1 MVLST
6 GARDEM
12 KKIWLI
18 SIIVLL
24 AVFAFASCGDVDES
38 DSAGSVG
45 NVTETSEEGTEAEH
59 STATETAAT
68 TATSSDANAGGEDF
82 AIPAFA
88 DEPSVEIN
96 HNVPMFD
103 DKLKTGKSFETY
115 GALDKH
121 GRCTTAIANL
131 STDTQPGA
139 SEERGDISSVHPSG
153 WKSEQGW
160 ERCHLI
166 GWQLSGEN
174 DNPRN
179 LVTGTHYMNVEGML
193 PYENMVEWYISDTG
207 NHVLY
212 EVTPIFEGKNMVCA
226 GVHMQGYSV
235 EDDGA
240 GVSFNIFCF
249 NVKPGYDI
257 NYKTVEVTIADEEI
271 ARQQS
276 FDRGYVLNTST
287 MKFHYPSCSSVEK
300 MAEHNKEYVE
310 TSREELIE
318 KGYSPCGNC
327 EP

>member
-1 MVLST
+1 VK
-6 GARDEM
+6 RV
-12 KKIWLI
+12 WLTAI
-18 SIIVLL
+18 LALL
-24 AVFAFASCGDVDES
+24 LVFAFAGCGDIEES
-38 DSAGSVG
+38 DSAGSVS
-45 NVTETSEEGTEAEH
+45 NVTSTTEEVTEASSE
-59 STATETAAT
+59 TETEPT
-68 TATSSDANAGGEDF
+68 TAGGDVGNGGEDF

-96 HNVPMFD
+96 DNVPVFD
-103 DKLKTGKSFETY
+103 DSLKNTESFETY

-131 STDTQPGA
+131 SEDTQPDE
-139 SEERGDISSVHPSG
+139 SESRGDISVVHPSG

-193 PYENMVEWYISDTG
+193 PYENQVDWYISETG

-212 EVTPIFEGKNMVCA
+212 EVTPIFEGKDMVCA

-235 EDDGA
+235 EDHGA
-240 GVSFNIFCF
+240 GVSFNVFCF

-257 NYKTVEVTIADEEI
+257 NYKTGEVTVADEEL

-276 FDRGYVLNTST
+276 FERGYVLNTNS
-287 MKFHYPSCSSVEK
+287 MKFHYPSCSSVAS

-318 KGYSPCGNC
+318 AGYEPCGNC

>member
-1 MVLST
+1 
-6 GARDEM
+6 M
-12 KKIWLI
+12 KRVWLTAI
-18 SIIVLL
+18 LALL
-24 AVFAFASCGDVDES
+24 LVFAFAGCGDIEES
-38 DSAGSVG
+38 NSAGSVS
-45 NVTETSEEGTEAEH
+45 NVTSTTEEATEASSEVE
-59 STATETAAT
+59 TETT
-68 TATSSDANAGGEDF
+68 TAGGDVGNGGEDF

-96 HNVPMFD
+96 DNVPVFD
-103 DKLKTGKSFETY
+103 DSLKTAESFENY

-131 STDTQPGA
+131 SEDTQPDE
-139 SEERGDISSVHPSG
+139 SESRGDISVVHPSG

-193 PYENMVEWYISDTG
+193 PYENQVDWYISETG

-212 EVTPIFEGKNMVCA
+212 EVTPIFEGKDMVCA

-240 GVSFNIFCF
+240 GVSFNVFCF

-257 NYKTVEVTIADEEI
+257 NYKTGEVTVADEEL

-276 FDRGYVLNTST
+276 FERGYVLNTNT
-287 MKFHYPSCSSVEK
+287 MKFHYPSCSSVAS

-310 TSREELIE
+310 TSREELI
-318 KGYSPCGNC
+318 KAGYEPCGNC

>member
-1 MVLST
+1 
-6 GARDEM
+6 M
-12 KKIWLI
+12 KRVWLTAI
-18 SIIVLL
+18 LALL
-24 AVFAFASCGDVDES
+24 LVFAFAGCGDIEES
-38 DSAGSVG
+38 DSAGSVS
-45 NVTETSEEGTEAEH
+45 NVTSTTEEVTEASSE
-59 STATETAAT
+59 TEKEPT
-68 TATSSDANAGGEDF
+68 TAGGDAGTGGEDF
-82 AIPAFA
+82 AIPEFA

-96 HNVPMFD
+96 DNVPVFD
-103 DKLKTGKSFETY
+103 DSLKNTKSFETY

-131 STDTQPGA
+131 SEDTQPGA
-139 SEERGDISSVHPSG
+139 SEERGDISAVHPSG

-193 PYENMVEWYISDTG
+193 PYENQVDWYISETG

-240 GVSFNIFCF
+240 GVSFNVFCF

-257 NYKTVEVTIADEEI
+257 NYKTGEVTVADEEL

-276 FDRGYVLNTST
+276 FERGYVLNTNT
-287 MKFHYPSCSSVEK
+287 MKFHYPSCSSVSS

-318 KGYSPCGNC
+318 AGYEPCGNC

>member
-1 MVLST
+1 MI
-6 GARDEM
+6 
-12 KKIWLI
+12 KKTWLI
-18 SIIVLL
+18 TIAVLL
-24 AVFAFASCGDVDES
+24 SAFALAACGDVQEGDI
-38 DSAGSVG
+38 AGSVISA
-45 NVTETSEEGTEAEH
+45 TETSEEETEAAQRAVTETGTE
-59 STATETAAT
+59 STDAG
-68 TATSSDANAGGEDF
+68 SDWADF
-82 AIPAFA
+82 ALPVFA

-96 HNVPMFD
+96 HNVPVFD
-103 DKLKTGKSFETY
+103 DALKTEESFETY

-131 STDTQPGA
+131 STDTQPAA
-139 SEERGDISSVHPSG
+139 SEGRGDISSVHPSG
-153 WKSEQGW
+153 WMSDQGW

-193 PYENMVEWYISDTG
+193 PFENQVEWYITETG

-235 EDDGA
+235 EDAGA
-240 GVSFNIFCF
+240 GVSFNVFCF

-257 NYKTVEVTIADEEI
+257 NYKTGEVTVADEEL

-276 FDRGYVLNTST
+276 FNRGYVLNTNT

-318 KGYSPCGNC
+318 AGYSPCGNC

>member
-1 MVLST
+1 
-6 GARDEM
+6 M
-12 KKIWLI
+12 KKGWLI

-24 AVFAFASCGDVDES
+24 FLFVFAACGDVDEG
-38 DSAGSVG
+38 DVAGSVSNG
-45 NVTETSEEGTEAEH
+45 IETSEESSNAGDNA
-59 STATETAAT
+59 STET
-68 TATSSDANAGGEDF
+68 TAVSQDAGTGGEDF
-82 AIPAFA
+82 AIPEFA

-96 HNVPMFD
+96 NNTPVFD
-103 DKLKTGKSFETY
+103 NALKTAESFETY

-153 WKSEQGW
+153 WMSDQGW

-174 DNPRN
+174 DNPKN

-193 PYENMVEWYISDTG
+193 PYENQVEWYISETG

-226 GVHMQGYSV
+226 GVHMQALSE

-240 GVSFNIFCF
+240 GISFNVFCV

-257 NYKTVEVTIADEEI
+257 NYKTGEVTVADEEI

-276 FDRGYVLNTST
+276 FNRGYVLNTST

-318 KGYSPCGNC
+318 KGYEPCGNC

>member
-1 MVLST
+1 MRR
-6 GARDEM
+6 A
-12 KKIWLI
+12 W
-18 SIIVLL
+18 L
-24 AVFAFASCGDVDES
+24 AVILALLLMFAFTACGDVEEGDL
-38 DSAGSVG
+38 AGSVSNG
-45 NVTETSEEGTEAEH
+45 VETSEETT
-59 STATETAAT
+59 TASSEVETETL
-68 TATSSDANAGGEDF
+68 TAGRDAGTSGENF
-82 AIPAFA
+82 PIPEFA

-96 HNVPMFD
+96 DNVPVFD
-103 DKLKTGKSFETY
+103 DSLKNTESFETY

-131 STDTQPGA
+131 SEDTQPGA
-139 SEERGDISSVHPSG
+139 SEERGDISAVHPSG

-193 PYENMVEWYISDTG
+193 PYENQVDWYISDTG

-240 GVSFNIFCF
+240 GVSFNVFCF

-257 NYKTVEVTIADEEI
+257 NYKTGEVTVADEEL

-276 FDRGYVLNTST
+276 FERGYVLNINT
-287 MKFHYPSCSSVEK
+287 MKFHYPSCSSVAS

-318 KGYSPCGNC
+318 AGYSPCGNC